1 MKAFLL
7 IALLTFSVN
16 QIVSAQGKLSPTKV
30 LASRREIAITFDD
43 LPGIVFSDGNKLRS
57 LQGLSTQI
65 LSTLVKERVPAIGF
79 VNEQRLYV
87 NGETDARIAILRM
100 WLDSGMT
107 LGNHTFS
114 HLRFYD
120 TTLHDYED
128 DVIHG
133 EVVTRQLMREKNLG
147 ALYFRHPY
155 TNTGA
160 SKEDKESFEAFLT
173 ERGYRIAPFTIENS
187 DYVFNAVYETAL
199 NRKDQVL
206 VASIKASYLNYLDT
220 MCDYFEKR
228 SREVLGYE
236 VKQILLIHANE
247 LNAECMD
254 EMVSRLRNRG
264 YAFITLDEAL
274 RDEAYKTK
282 DDYVGPMGISWIHR
296 WTVALGQ
303 KMNTKDEPD
312 VPQFVLDLDK
322 RRRSN

>member
-1 MKAFLL
+1 
-7 IALLTFSVN
+7 
-16 QIVSAQGKLSPTKV
+16 VSASH
-30 LASRREIAITFDD
+30 REIAITFDD
-43 LPGIVFSDGNKLRS
+43 LPGVVFSNENNLRS

-114 HLRFYD
+114 HLKFYD
-120 TTLHDYED
+120 TTLRDYMD

-133 EVVTRQLMREKNLG
+133 EVVTRQLMREKNLST
-147 ALYFRHPY
+147 LYFRHPY
-155 TNTGA
+155 TNTGP
-160 SKEDKESFEAFLT
+160 SKVDKDKFEAFLT

-187 DYVFNAVYETAL
+187 DYIFNAVYEGAR
-199 NRKDQVL
+199 NKNDQVL
-206 VASIKASYLNYLDT
+206 AASIKASYLDYLDT
-220 MCDYFEKR
+220 MCDYFERR

-247 LNAECMD
+247 LNAECVT
-254 EMVSRLRNRG
+254 EMVSSLRKRG
-264 YAFITLDEAL
+264 YTFITLDEAL
-274 RDEAYKTK
+274 RDEAYKIK

-303 KMNTKDEPD
+303 EMNMKYEPD
-312 VPQFVLDLDK
+312 VPKFILDLDK
-322 RRRSN
+322 QR